1 MSPAIWAVTLG
12 MPDAVAFVAEDEEE
26 RPSETWLLSSAK
38 PVRSIA
44 KKRAKRLM
52 PW

>member
-1 MSPAIWAVTLG
+1 MTLG
-12 MPDAVAFVAEDEEE
+12 TPEAVAFVAKDEEG

-44 KKRAKRLM
+44 KRRAKRLM
-52 PW
+52 PG